1 MSGEITPVLVD
12 AAHLR
17 ERVRSRVI
25 SELTKSFP
33 LDLRGRTLALSDVR
47 VLEKDY
53 SPAEQK
59 RALMTDDSLTE
70 TVKGTLSLID
80 ANGKT
85 VDTQK
90 NFTLTHLPWFSERH
104 TIIMDGNEYQVAN
117 MLRRRPGV
125 YTQRSANGELH
136 TTFNLSKGANF
147 NVTIDPAKAA
157 FYMVYDSTNIP
168 LYPVLRALGV
178 SHANI
183 AASLGES
190 IANENMKLFGEKQ
203 ELAVNKLYQK
213 LAHESVFNA
222 KASYA
227 EKLAEIEKKLGA
239 TAMDPHVTNIT
250 LGVAHTKVTPEAL
263 LAAARKLL
271 RVHDGHEQVDDS
283 DSLAFKTFHSV
294 DDFLGERIKLT
305 TREWTPKARGA
316 LNGKNEIRGNL
327 KPAPFSASMR
337 KFITNS
343 ALTAVPTGINP
354 IELIDHSVK
363 VTALGEGG
371 IPSERAIPF
380 ETRLTHPTHFGVL
393 DPIRTPECLRGSAE
407 TLTKTGWKRWDQ
419 VTMKDLLA
427 CRINGRLEFHK
438 PLKLHVGPYSGPL
451 HGVKSEKL
459 SYLVTPNH
467 RVYCAP
473 LDRVYPRRGTPEFSF
488 YTAKDAHNKPRVF
501 DTAHDPYIGSDKATF
516 QLPHIHGYK
525 SNVGPINMED
535 WASFI
540 GWFLSEGCVGS
551 FRNGRA
557 YSTHISQSKD
567 ANPYKCARIEALLD
581 RLPFK
586 WSYSGS
592 DYVIHHKQLA
602 AYLQPFG
609 YCYDKLIPEEM
620 LNLSVQARTN
630 LLETLL
636 LGDGRV
642 HCKRATGKTYKQRVF
657 CTTSEYL
664 ARDVERLVI
673 SLGLPVRTRRYQDNR
688 EDRYLDTYEVRI
700 LRDRYRQAV
709 PRKGHYYTEQY
720 SGLVYCATVPGGL
733 LFVREGDSCGH
744 WTGNSGHAGVD
755 IRATIAA
762 HRDEEG
768 NLYTPLMNTK
778 TNEVEFIRAGDL
790 GKHVVAFPHQ
800 ELKGDVDVFHN
811 GQVKKAPASTVT
823 YQQIHDSHTY
833 SPATSLIPMLR
844 SIQGN
849 RAIMGSKMQTQW
861 LPLVHREVPLVQVAH
876 PYGSSFEDFYGHMI
890 VPLSPVNGTVEKI
903 EDGYV
908 YIRPHKEKRSAEIHS
923 VKKGENRPVVFTKM
937 LGPHTFNIEIAKNVR
952 HLGDGQAKAKGSS
965 EDYGHLPGYVGPDGD
980 ALDFFVGNDPKGS
993 IFSYEKQKRY
1003 DSPDW
1008 RTTDMKYVVG
1018 LNAADEAAFHKNCEE
1033 WNTDKV
1039 RFANL
1044 RRFKDWNDLQQ
1055 HIDTHHKPSEKEAS
1069 DAGLIKVPYQ
1079 DNFPMPSKTR
1089 LHHEISVKVG
1099 DKVEM
1104 GQRLGDSNFT
1114 RDGVLASGIN
1124 ARIAYMPYFGHNS
1137 NDAVV
1142 ISSGFADKLTSEHMY
1157 REVYKSSGVEISK
1170 AKHKVYFSAKYQ
1182 PTQYSKLD
1190 DEGVVK
1196 KGAVVSQH
1204 DLLVAGITK
1213 TQLMGADAML
1223 GKISKSLTKPYRE
1236 AVLTWEH
1243 NSPGEVVDVI
1253 RTDGQIAIL
1262 LKTQERMQVG
1272 DKLCYDEQTEML
1284 TDTGWKPVQKVSIS
1298 DKVLSLLSPTDPSL
1312 YDYVYPSAV
1321 HQYRTGDAM
1330 CCVLTED
1337 VDLLV
1342 TAQHNMYSALHAQW
1356 GLHKAARLASEDAPP
1371 TTYCNCER
1379 EFVVPPSAYTLSEK
1393 YDRMVFGVTVPSGVV
1408 YVRRNGKPVWSGNS
1422 NRYGGKG
1429 VVSKIVPDH
1438 EMLKDESGKP
1448 IELIMTSAGVVSR
1461 INPAQLHEALAGK
1474 VAEKMGKPILF
1485 DNASSENTIDWV
1497 ENLAKKHNV
1506 KSHEQLYD
1514 PTHDRTIKGPDGQGV
1529 FVGRSMI
1536 FKLFKT
1542 TDTNF
1547 AGHGVGVYD
1556 INEQPL
1562 KSGGDEGAKGL
1573 GKMEV
1578 DALVAHNARGI
1589 LSDAVNIR
1597 GQKNDQFWRSIQLG
1611 QTLMPT
1617 YRTSFA
1623 FNKFKSMMEGAGVK
1637 VDKRGS
1643 KFHLL
1648 PMTDADV
1655 LARSAGEV
1663 KNNKT
1668 LIAKNLKPEA
1678 GGLFDMRTTGGPQGT
1693 LYSHI
1698 SLHEPVPNPVFEE
1711 PVRRLLGMTEKK
1723 LNETIRDKGG
1733 AHIRD
1738 ELKRIDVK
1746 QKLTELETKVKT
1758 AKGSELNDTVKQIKY
1773 LRALEAEGLKP
1784 HEAYV
1789 LTKIPVVP
1797 PVFRPISQQKD
1808 NPSQLMVADAN
1819 KLYAHLMDVNE
1830 IAANP
1835 VLQSDVPKHREA
1847 LYNAVSAVFGT
1858 DEVDNQELQGQNV
1871 KGFLTQ
1877 ISGQG
1882 SPKGGFFQRKL
1893 MKRQQD
1899 VSGRG
1904 TAVPDTNL
1912 HMDAVGLPEQMLWQ
1926 MLDKLIVARLIR
1938 KDYSALHARQM
1949 VNDKAP
1955 AARQA
1960 LMEEIRERPML
1971 INRAPTLHRY
1981 GIVAAYA
1988 TPVQG
1993 STIRVSPFIE
2003 KGLNLD
2009 YDGDD
2014 VNSAILLKISEF
2026 TWNDLLDEGH
2036 VLGSYHK
2043 DEAHVTARFREYA
2056 GYRTGDKFAFCNL
2069 ADFPHSE
2076 VVGRKDHRT
2085 FYKVPQGL
2093 EVLAYDEQTGCVAFR
2108 PVTVWSKHEN
2118 VEVEIVNLASER
2130 QMVTDDDPRAVYGVD
2145 GETLLYKRA
2154 CPKDAIGMFVPI
2166 GADMSTLKE
2175 DVKDV
2180 PFPRYKH
2187 NNARQ
2192 MQPSLPLTEASG
2204 RALGALVGDGWV
2216 VQCKDKNDKMNIWGV
2231 ALSSLDETVA
2241 SNLEAS
2247 INTWFEEPVHM
2258 SRQDRLGGDFGPDV
2272 RSVKYTIC
2280 SIPLGLFVFD
2290 MIGKG
2295 AKNKH
2300 LPPFFLTAPRAFR
2313 LGLLAG
2319 LIDTNGSIATSNAK
2333 TRPQI
2338 MVNYTS
2344 VSLRLCQ
2351 ELVWLAKSLSVHAS
2365 ISATSTP
2372 KDGPCWQVTFSTP
2385 ELHRLQGMPC
2395 SHAEKKARF
2404 ASFFAGASPRDDLGG
2419 HTRND
2424 TVPLPSLL
2432 GKQLQ
2437 KLYPQE
2443 MKKLKRAK
2451 NPIVGDEADRIRANA
2466 SMNQLLWRA
2475 TKEGFV
2481 SRHTARRV
2489 LVEHSSLRESADPLV
2504 QRWIALVDNT
2514 NIRWDRVVSFEKT
2527 GIKEDG
2533 YDLTVPGY
2541 ETFMNVEGVI
2551 LSNTLQVHAPITA
2564 QGIEDAKRMTMSNLL
2579 LSDQAPNKLLAFPQH
2594 ESIIGVT
2601 HALKVDQVG
2610 TKVKVFNSR
2619 EEVLKAWRKGD
2630 IKLSDP
2636 IEVRTE
2642 KKASEEDE
2650 ETYISWLSNS
2660 LSSDTLSF
2668 FPPEYV
2674 CGEPEDPGL

>member
-1 MSGEITPVLVD
+1 MRYSSRMSGEITPVLVD

-33 LDLRGRTLALSDVR
+33 IDLRGRTLALSDVR

-70 TVKGTLSLID
+70 TVKGTLSLLD
-80 ANGKT
+80 ADGKT

-178 SHANI
+178 SHASI

-190 IANENMKLFGEKQ
+190 IANENMKMFGEKQ

-250 LGVAHTKVTPEAL
+250 LGASHTKVTPEAL

-305 TREWTPKARGA
+305 TREWAPKARGA

-393 DPIRTPECLRGSAE
+393 DPIRTPE
-407 TLTKTGWKRWDQ
+407 
-419 VTMKDLLA
+419 
-427 CRINGRLEFHK
+427 
-438 PLKLHVGPYSGPL
+438 
-451 HGVKSEKL
+451 
-459 SYLVTPNH
+459 
-467 RVYCAP
+467 
-473 LDRVYPRRGTPEFSF
+473 
-488 YTAKDAHNKPRVF
+488 
-501 DTAHDPYIGSDKATF
+501 
-516 QLPHIHGYK
+516 
-525 SNVGPINMED
+525 
-535 WASFI
+535 
-540 GWFLSEGCVGS
+540 
-551 FRNGRA
+551 
-557 YSTHISQSKD
+557 
-567 ANPYKCARIEALLD
+567 
-581 RLPFK
+581 
-586 WSYSGS
+586 
-592 DYVIHHKQLA
+592 
-602 AYLQPFG
+602 
-609 YCYDKLIPEEM
+609 
-620 LNLSVQARTN
+620 
-630 LLETLL
+630 
-636 LGDGRV
+636 
-642 HCKRATGKTYKQRVF
+642 
-657 CTTSEYL
+657 
-664 ARDVERLVI
+664 
-673 SLGLPVRTRRYQDNR
+673 
-688 EDRYLDTYEVRI
+688 
-700 LRDRYRQAV
+700 
-709 PRKGHYYTEQY
+709 
-720 SGLVYCATVPGGL
+720 
-733 LFVREGDSCGH
+733 
-744 WTGNSGHAGVD
+744 SGHAGVD

-768 NLYTPLMNTK
+768 NLYTPLMNAK

-811 GQVKKAPASTVT
+811 GQVKKAPAGTVT

-876 PYGSSFEDFYGHMI
+876 PYGSSFEGFYGHMI
-890 VPLSPVNGTVEKI
+890 VPLAPVNGTVEKI

-908 YIRPHKEKRSAEIHS
+908 YIRPHKEK
-923 VKKGENRPVVFTKM
+923 
-937 LGPHTFNIEIAKNVR
+937 
-952 HLGDGQAKAKGSS
+952 KA
-965 EDYGHLPGYVGPDGD
+965 
-980 ALDFFVGNDPKGS
+980 
-993 IFSYEKQKRY
+993 
-1003 DSPDW
+1003 
-1008 RTTDMKYVVG
+1008 
-1018 LNAADEAAFHKNCEE
+1018 
-1033 WNTDKV
+1033 
-1039 RFANL
+1039 
-1044 RRFKDWNDLQQ
+1044 
-1055 HIDTHHKPSEKEAS
+1055 EKEAS

-1124 ARIAYMPYFGHNS
+1124 ARVAYMPYFGHNS

-1204 DLLVAGITK
+1204 DLLVAGLTK
-1213 TQLMGADAML
+1213 TQLMGSDAML
-1223 GKISKSLTKPYRE
+1223 GRISKSLTKPYRE

-1262 LKTQERMQVG
+1262 LKTKERMQVG
-1272 DKLCYDEQTEML
+1272 DKL
-1284 TDTGWKPVQKVSIS
+1284 
-1298 DKVLSLLSPTDPSL
+1298 
-1312 YDYVYPSAV
+1312 
-1321 HQYRTGDAM
+1321 
-1330 CCVLTED
+1330 
-1337 VDLLV
+1337 
-1342 TAQHNMYSALHAQW
+1342 
-1356 GLHKAARLASEDAPP
+1356 
-1371 TTYCNCER
+1371 
-1379 EFVVPPSAYTLSEK
+1379 
-1393 YDRMVFGVTVPSGVV
+1393 
-1408 YVRRNGKPVWSGNS
+1408 S

-1485 DNASSENTIDWV
+1485 DNASTENTIDWV

-1547 AGHGVGVYD
+1547 AGHGIGQYD

-1623 FNKFKSMMEGAGVK
+1623 FNKFKAMMEGAGVK

-1698 SLHEPVPNPVFEE
+1698 NLHEPVPNPVFEE

-1758 AKGSELNDTVKQIKY
+1758 AKGSELNDAVKQIKY
-1773 LRALEAEGLKP
+1773 LRALDAEGLKP

-1789 LTKIPVVP
+1789 ITKIPVIP
-1797 PVFRPISQQKD
+1797 PVFRPISQQKN
-1808 NPSQLMVADAN
+1808 NPSQLMIADAN

-1830 IAANP
+1830 IAAHP

-1871 KGFLTQ
+1871 KGLLTQ

-1926 MLDKLIVARLIR
+1926 MLDKMIVARLIR
-1938 KDYSALHARQM
+1938 KNYSALQARQM
-1949 VNDKAP
+1949 VNDKVP

-2009 YDGDD
+2009 YDGDATFCSVFARLQEATYQGLTTANNSLYSYSPLQE
-2014 VNSAILLKISEF
+2014 VNM
-2026 TWNDLLDEGH
+2026 
-2036 VLGSYHK
+2036 
-2043 DEAHVTARFREYA
+2043 TARLKEVV
-2056 GYRTGDKFAFCNL
+2056 GYRDGDRIVCCNL
-2069 ADFPHSE
+2069 SDFPHDE
-2076 VVGRKDHRT
+2076 EIYTKGHRT
-2085 FYKVPQGL
+2085 FYKVPQGV
-2093 EVLAYDEQTGCVAFR
+2093 EVIALDERTGRLAFQPATM
-2108 PVTVWSKHEN
+2108 WSKHRN
-2118 VEVEIVNLASER
+2118 IEVETATLASGR
-2130 QMVTDDDPRAVYGVD
+2130 QIVTDDDPRAVYGLDAESLTYVR
-2145 GETLLYKRA
+2145 KRPSEAVGVYVPMGHNLSALAEERPITSVRIPQA
-2154 CPKDAIGMFVPI
+2154 CMNYDKMRR
-2166 GADMSTLKE
+2166 LKGTI
-2175 DVKDV
+2175 D
-2180 PFPRYKH
+2180 
-2187 NNARQ
+2187 
-2192 MQPSLPLTEASG
+2192 LTEGSG
-2204 RALGALVGDGWV
+2204 RALGSLVGDGWV
-2216 VQCKDKNDKMNIWGV
+2216 VDADAKCCQLALASLSDEV
-2231 ALSSLDETVA
+2231 AEQFMQDVQA
-2241 SNLEAS
+2241 
-2247 INTWFEEPVHM
+2247 WFEVPM
-2258 SRQDRLGGDFGPDV
+2258 RLDRTERIGGDFGPDV
-2272 RSVKYTIC
+2272 RSVKYILNSTA
-2280 SIPLGLFVFD
+2280 LARYVLD
-2290 MIGKG
+2290 LIGSK

-2300 LPPFFLTAPRAFR
+2300 LPPFYLLTPRAFR
-2313 LGLLAG
+2313 MGLLAG
-2319 LIDTNGSIATSNAK
+2319 LMDTDGSIAISNAK
-2333 TRPQI
+2333 KNPQW

-2344 VSLRLCQ
+2344 VGLRLCQ
-2351 ELVWLAKSLSVHAS
+2351 EITWLARSLGVTAT
-2365 ISATSTP
+2365 ISATKTP
-2372 KDGPCWQVTFSTP
+2372 QGNPCWQVTFSAP
-2385 ELHRLQGMPC
+2385 EFHRLQEMPC
-2395 SHAEKKARF
+2395 AHAEKAMRF
-2404 ASFFAGASPRDDLGG
+2404 KEFFSQPSPRTDVGG
-2419 HTRND
+2419 YTRQD
-2424 TVPLPSLL
+2424 YVPIPSSLAA
-2432 GKQLQ
+2432 QFARY
-2437 KLYPQE
+2437 YPSAGSPYVSF
-2443 MKKLKRAK
+2443 R
-2451 NPIVGDEADRIRANA
+2451 NA
-2466 SMNQLLWRA
+2466 VKS
-2475 TKEGFV
+2475 GYV
-2481 SRHTARRV
+2481 SRFLASKTLA
-2489 LVEHSSLRESADPLV
+2489 LNPSLRESADPLV
-2504 QRWIALVDNT
+2504 QRWIALVDNV

-2564 QGIEDAKRMTMSNLL
+2564 QGVEDAKRMTMSNLL

-2601 HALKVDQVG
+2601 HALKVEPVG
-2610 TKVKVFNSR
+2610 TKPRVFNNR

-2650 ETYISWLSNS
+2650 EAYVTWLGKAP
-2660 LSSDTLSF
+2660 SSDALSF